1 MGRLILALVVA
12 VIGLAVVG
20 CGKPAVIDKG
30 VVLKG
35 YGEIKSVPD
44 TAEFTVVVVTR
55 DIPSAGQRAN
65 DANRKK
71 VDAVRQAL
79 TNQGVASKDVAT
91 DLYEAG
97 IQRPT
102 DWNTGKPLKAFYR
115 VTNSFTVTLR
125 DVKKLGKTIDSCIRA
140 GATKVESVSYSF
152 SKLADLQAQA
162 MAAAVTDAK
171 TRAEKVAQA
180 GGVTLL
186 PISSVIDADLAGKG
200 EVWSLGE
207 AYEPTLYPAR
217 KAKMIRTAPASMR
230 PGMPGMGG
238 PPAISTTY
246 AAPREESITA
256 DVVVTFAI
264 QR

>member
-1 MGRLILALVVA
+1 MRRLVFALVGMAIAVA
-12 VIGLAVVG
+12 VMG
-20 CGKPAVIDKG
+20 CGKPAVIEKG

-44 TAEFTVVVVTR
+44 TGEFTVVVVTR

-71 VDAVRQAL
+71 VEAVRQAL

-152 SKLADLQAQA
+152 SRQAELEAQA

-180 GGVTLL
+180 GGVILL
-186 PISSVIDADLAGKG
+186 PISSVIDADLAAKG
-200 EVWSLGE
+200 EVWSPYDAFG
-207 AYEPTLYPAR
+207 ASDGKRYKARPALR
-217 KAKMIRTAPASMR
+217 QAKPAST
-230 PGMPGMGG
+230 GMMG
-238 PPAISTTY
+238 PLAKVATTY

-264 QR
+264 QRR